1 MASSRYLLLAK
12 ADDQIDFMIHYAI
25 VYRIHEAAQ
34 AAQPGNQQTLKLIAA
49 GFGSVGA
56 LVRLLSI
63 PFCSGTEA
71 AVKLLGGLAQNVAGM
86 AVEIANAGVC
96 QVHASHNQAIRCQL
110 AGDDTVVD
118 AAW

>member
-1 MASSRYLLLAK
+1 MLSLDAGCC
-12 ADDQIDFMIHYAI
+12 
-25 VYRIHEAAQ
+25 RIHEAAQ
-34 AAQPGNQQTLKLIAA
+34 AAQQGNQQTLKLIAA

-86 AVEIANAGVC
+86 AVEIANAGAGSSSGHTVLL
-96 QVHASHNQAIRCQL
+96 ASLQ
-110 AGDDTVVD
+110 
-118 AAW
+118 